1 MEEEP
6 PVFKDKQLAQLID
19 PVLQND
25 DVDNDGMIDY
35 AEFIRAQLKTR
46 RGERDVIEVSVWKMN
61 I

>member
-1 MEEEP
+1 ML
-6 PVFKDKQLAQLID
+6 K
-19 PVLQND
+19 ND